1 MQLIRQQLK
10 RNPIMFKRIHHIL
23 GKLFLLCTSFFWFS
37 CDNANSEFPVIPPNI
52 ADQNSSSSSLA
63 NENTSSSSLAK
74 ESSSS
79 NEPLSSS
86 AVQTSSTQENSSS
99 ATAFSS
105 SNKTPSSSSIMQ
117 TSSSSKLTSKDLPK
131 VSFLDI
137 DQIIEKNHALSDTVG
152 LMGKKVSASDYCR
165 TTLQG
170 VRYNFYDSAL
180 PHSAR
185 NIAKDMIDDEV
196 DSLLASPQ
204 AATFSE
210 EKQRCIL
217 DLKYSSWDAL
227 PDYGIPIWYSCE
239 HENEGKDSVK
249 IDEAYIRA
257 LEARNELFYEEY
269 MDVFKETVNKAVR
282 CDSLK

>member
-1 MQLIRQQLK
+1 
-10 RNPIMFKRIHHIL
+10 MFKRIHHIL

-52 ADQNSSSSSLA
+52 ANQDPSSSSLV
-63 NENTSSSSLAK
+63 N

-137 DQIIEKNHALSDTVG
+137 DQIIEKNHALSDTAG
-152 LMGKKVSASDYCR
+152 LMGKKVSASNYCR
-165 TTLQG
+165 IKLQG
-170 VRYNFYDSAL
+170 VRYNFYDSAF
-180 PHSAR
+180 PTSSR
-185 NIAKDMIDDEV
+185 NTAKEMIDDEL

-210 EKQRCIL
+210 EKQKCIL
-217 DLKYSSWDAL
+217 DLKYSSWEGL
-227 PDYGIPIWYSCE
+227 PDYGIPAWYSCE

-249 IDEAYIRA
+249 IDETYIKA
-257 LEARNELFYEEY
+257 LEARNELIYEEY
-269 MDVFKETVNKAVR
+269 MDVFKETINKAVR

>member
-1 MQLIRQQLK
+1 
-10 RNPIMFKRIHHIL
+10 
-23 GKLFLLCTSFFWFS
+23 
-37 CDNANSEFPVIPPNI
+37 
-52 ADQNSSSSSLA
+52 
-63 NENTSSSSLAK
+63 
-74 ESSSS
+74 
-79 NEPLSSS
+79 
-86 AVQTSSTQENSSS
+86 
-99 ATAFSS
+99 
-105 SNKTPSSSSIMQ
+105 
-117 TSSSSKLTSKDLPK
+117 
-131 VSFLDI
+131 
-137 DQIIEKNHALSDTVG
+137 
-152 LMGKKVSASDYCR
+152 MGKNVSASDYCR

-180 PHSAR
+180 PTSSR
-185 NIAKDMIDDEV
+185 NTAKRMIDNEV

-210 EKQRCIL
+210 EKQKCIL

-257 LEARNELFYEEY
+257 LEARNELFYDEY

>member
-1 MQLIRQQLK
+1 
-10 RNPIMFKRIHHIL
+10 MFKKIHNIL
-23 GKLFLLCTSFFWFS
+23 GKIFLACTAFFWFGCTDS
-37 CDNANSEFPVIPPNI
+37 NSEFPVNPPNQ
-52 ADQNSSSSSLA
+52 ANENSSSSEAFSSSEQRSSSAELSSSTEA
-63 NENTSSSSLAK
+63 RSSSSDVQANSSVSNNVP
-74 ESSSS
+74 SSSS
-79 NEPLSSS
+79 NSP
-86 AVQTSSTQENSSS
+86 A
-99 ATAFSS
+99 
-105 SNKTPSSSSIMQ
+105 
-117 TSSSSKLTSKDLPK
+117 SSSSKLTSKDLPK

-137 DQIIEKNHALSDTVG
+137 DQIIEKNHALSDTAG

-180 PHSAR
+180 PTSSKNTAR
-185 NIAKDMIDDEV
+185 DMINDEL
-196 DSLLASPQ
+196 DSLLASPL

-210 EKQRCIL
+210 EKQKCIL
-217 DLKYSSWDAL
+217 NLKYSWWEGL

-239 HENEGKDSVK
+239 HENEGKDSLK

-257 LEARNELFYEEY
+257 LEARNEFRYEEY

>member
-1 MQLIRQQLK
+1 
-10 RNPIMFKRIHHIL
+10 
-23 GKLFLLCTSFFWFS
+23 
-37 CDNANSEFPVIPPNI
+37 
-52 ADQNSSSSSLA
+52 
-63 NENTSSSSLAK
+63 
-74 ESSSS
+74 
-79 NEPLSSS
+79 
-86 AVQTSSTQENSSS
+86 
-99 ATAFSS
+99 
-105 SNKTPSSSSIMQ
+105 
-117 TSSSSKLTSKDLPK
+117 
-131 VSFLDI
+131 
-137 DQIIEKNHALSDTVG
+137 
-152 LMGKKVSASDYCR
+152 MGKKVSASDYCR

-185 NIAKDMIDDEV
+185 NTAKDMIDYEV

>member
-1 MQLIRQQLK
+1 
-10 RNPIMFKRIHHIL
+10 MFKKIHNIL
-23 GKLFLLCTSFFWFS
+23 GKLFLACTAFFWFGCTDS
-37 CDNANSEFPVIPPNI
+37 NSEFPVNPPNQ
-52 ADQNSSSSSLA
+52 ANENSSSSS
-63 NENTSSSSLAK
+63 
-74 ESSSS
+74 S
-79 NEPLSSS
+79 NSP
-86 AVQTSSTQENSSS
+86 A
-99 ATAFSS
+99 
-105 SNKTPSSSSIMQ
+105 
-117 TSSSSKLTSKDLPK
+117 SSSSKLTPKDLPK

-137 DQIIEKNHALSDTVG
+137 DQIIEKNHALSDTAG

-165 TTLQG
+165 ISLQG

-180 PHSAR
+180 PYSAR
-185 NIAKDMIDDEV
+185 NTAKDMIDDEV

-269 MDVFKETVNKAVR
+269 MDIFKETVNKAVR

>member
-1 MQLIRQQLK
+1 
-10 RNPIMFKRIHHIL
+10 MFKRIHHIL

-52 ADQNSSSSSLA
+52 ANQDPSSSSLV
-63 NENTSSSSLAK
+63 N

-105 SNKTPSSSSIMQ
+105 SNKTPSSSFNNAPSSSSN
-117 TSSSSKLTSKDLPK
+117 TPASSSSKLTSKDLPK

-137 DQIIEKNHALSDTVG
+137 DQIIEKNHALSDTAG
-152 LMGKKVSASDYCR
+152 LMGKNVSASDYCR

-185 NIAKDMIDDEV
+185 NTAKDMIDDEV

>member
-1 MQLIRQQLK
+1 MNK
-10 RNPIMFKRIHHIL
+10 KIHSIL
-23 GKLFLLCTSFFWFS
+23 GKLFLACTAFFWFGCTDS
-37 CDNANSEFPVIPPNI
+37 NSEFPVNPPNQ
-52 ADQNSSSSSLA
+52 ANENSSSSEAFSSSEQRSSSAELSSS
-63 NENTSSSSLAK
+63 NEARSSSSDAQANSSVSNNVP
-74 ESSSS
+74 SSSS
-79 NEPLSSS
+79 NSP
-86 AVQTSSTQENSSS
+86 A
-99 ATAFSS
+99 
-105 SNKTPSSSSIMQ
+105 
-117 TSSSSKLTSKDLPK
+117 SSSSKLTPNDLPK

-137 DQIIEKNHALSDTVG
+137 DQIINKNQALSDTAG

-180 PHSAR
+180 PTSSR
-185 NIAKDMIDDEV
+185 NTAKRMINDEL
-196 DSLLASPQ
+196 DSLLESPQ
-204 AATFSE
+204 AVTYSE
-210 EKQRCIL
+210 EKQKCIL
-217 DLKYSSWDAL
+217 DLKYSSWEGL

>member
-1 MQLIRQQLK
+1 
-10 RNPIMFKRIHHIL
+10 MFKKIHHIL
-23 GKLFLLCTSFFWFS
+23 GKLFLACTAFFWFGCTDS
-37 CDNANSEFPVIPPNI
+37 NSEFPVNSPNI
-52 ADQNSSSSSLA
+52 ADQNSSSSSFT

-79 NEPLSSS
+79 NEPFSSNAQPSSS
-86 AVQTSSTQENSSS
+86 AKDYSSS
-99 ATAFSS
+99 ATSSSSSKNAPSSSFNNAQSSS
-105 SNKTPSSSSIMQ
+105 SNAPV
-117 TSSSSKLTSKDLPK
+117 SSSSKLTSKDLPK

-137 DQIIEKNHALSDTVG
+137 DQIIEKNHALSDTAG

-185 NIAKDMIDDEV
+185 NTAKDMIDDEV

-217 DLKYSSWDAL
+217 DLKYSSWEGL

>member
-1 MQLIRQQLK
+1 
-10 RNPIMFKRIHHIL
+10 MFKKIHNIL
-23 GKLFLLCTSFFWFS
+23 GKLFLACTSFFWFS

-105 SNKTPSSSSIMQ
+105 SNKTPSSSFNNAPSSSSN
-117 TSSSSKLTSKDLPK
+117 TPASSSSKLTSKDLPK

-137 DQIIEKNHALSDTVG
+137 DQIIEKNHALSDTAG

-185 NIAKDMIDDEV
+185 NTAKDMIDDEV

>member
-1 MQLIRQQLK
+1 
-10 RNPIMFKRIHHIL
+10 MFKRIHHIL

-52 ADQNSSSSSLA
+52 ANQDPSSSSLV
-63 NENTSSSSLAK
+63 N

-105 SNKTPSSSSIMQ
+105 SNKTPSSSFNNAQSSSSNSPV
-117 TSSSSKLTSKDLPK
+117 SSSSKLTPKDLPK

-210 EKQRCIL
+210 EKQKCIL

>member
-1 MQLIRQQLK
+1 
-10 RNPIMFKRIHHIL
+10 MFKRIHHIL

-37 CDNANSEFPVIPPNI
+37 CDNANSEFPVNPPNI
-52 ADQNSSSSSLA
+52 ADQNSSSSSLV
-63 NENTSSSSLAK
+63 N

-79 NEPLSSS
+79 NEPLSSNAEPSSS
-86 AVQTSSTQENSSS
+86 AKDYSSS
-99 ATAFSS
+99 ATASSSSKNAPSSSFNNAQSSS
-105 SNKTPSSSSIMQ
+105 SNSPV
-117 TSSSSKLTSKDLPK
+117 SSSSKLTSKDLPK

-137 DQIIEKNHALSDTVG
+137 DQIINKNHALSDTAG

-165 TTLQG
+165 ITLQG

-185 NIAKDMIDDEV
+185 NTAKRMIDDEV

-210 EKQRCIL
+210 EKQKCIL

-257 LEARNELFYEEY
+257 LEARNDLFYEEY
-269 MDVFKETVNKAVR
+269 MDVFKETTNKAVR